1 MSIARGMTIAAM
13 GLVAIATADA
23 RGDEVIT
30 KNKLVYRGTV
40 DKDNTLRIIS
50 DLIKRVVIR
59 DSKIERII
67 PKDSFG
73 AFEPFQ
79 IVQPMEV
86 HGGSMPSSA
95 VGIASTPWDAKGRRN
110 FRYLGPRLKP
120 VAMTQA
126 INVLGP
132 RVYGYRGID
141 GFWKGQGLTSQV
153 PREVVLGML
162 ARVDRTIL
170 NERQRVARFLLQAE
184 WYAEAKAEVESIAK
198 DFPAEKER
206 SAELV
211 KMIQDLDARQQAM
224 EIGVIR
230 ESRKPKELLARL
242 RAFPT
247 ENVSPDVLA
256 DARDGLRKEEAQ
268 LAADRKL
275 GESLRELEKGF
286 SSSIDA
292 EWNRRISEILKAVG
306 SEPDAE
312 PLRKAIGELAKGSIS
327 TPEAEWRRR
336 IAEIVK
342 AAEAAPGAERLRQS
356 IRELEDWIGSSAELV
371 WNRRIADILRTLE
384 DAPDVARPRL
394 DAFAKADASAPN
406 DAKLAM
412 AMSGW
417 IAGGDR
423 ATANLADASSL
434 WKARDLVRTYLRAE
448 DDSSRSES
456 LAALQALEFDKDKNY
471 PEGKLDLDGLTRI
484 VELMPPPFHGEGA
497 TPGKP
502 MTHRVA
508 GDLNPEP
515 TDYMVLLPPEY
526 HPLRSYPAVVS
537 LHDGLGPRR
546 AIDWW
551 AKEAARRGYIV
562 IAPEYMRQGMPP
574 DYRYSQPEHAA
585 VELALRDARKRYAID
600 SDRVGLHGVLLG
612 GQMALDFGL
621 AHPDLFAGVAS
632 VSGVPAKYVFA
643 YRKHVKDV
651 PLYVAIGDLAPLYRE
666 NVFDGFAKPMI
677 TDAEDV
683 TYVEYSRRGL
693 EDLPEEAPMI
703 LDWIDKH
710 RRDPFPKKFEAF
722 TARPCDARFFGV
734 VVQEHAPG
742 STIAPEA
749 ADVPGIKIHPAKI
762 TYRTSNLS
770 NLINVTVGGVN
781 RLDVWVS
788 PKIIDF
794 KRRMEVRINGKAY
807 LKGLAKPD
815 FAPMLTDLRYRGD
828 RQQVYWLKVSTGRGS
843 GSGG

>member
-1 MSIARGMTIAAM
+1 MTIARGVTIAAM
-13 GLVAIATADA
+13 GLLALAAAGA

-40 DKDNTLRIIS
+40 DKDNTLRMIS
-50 DLIKRVVIR
+50 DVIKRVVIR

-73 AFEPFQ
+73 GFEPFQ
-79 IVQPMEV
+79 IVQPMEI
-86 HGGSMPSSA
+86 HGGSMPS
-95 VGIASTPWDAKGRRN
+95 IALQVVATPWDAKGRRS
-110 FRYLGPRLKP
+110 FRYLGPRLRP
-120 VAMTQA
+120 VTMTQA

-132 RVYGYRGID
+132 RIYGYRGVD
-141 GFWKGQGLTSQV
+141 GFWKGQGYTSQV
-153 PREVVLGML
+153 SKEVVLGLL

-184 WYAEAKAEVESIAK
+184 WYAEAKAEVEAIAK

-206 SAELV
+206 TAELV
-211 KMIQDLDARQQAM
+211 RLIGDLDARQQAM
-224 EIGVIR
+224 EITVIR

-247 ENVSPDVLA
+247 DNVSPDVLA
-256 DARDGLRKEEAQ
+256 EARDALRKEEDQ

-275 GESLRELEKGF
+275 GESLRDLERGF
-286 SSSIDA
+286 SASVES
-292 EWNRRISEILKAVG
+292 EWNRRMGEVLKL
-306 SEPDAE
+306 AE
-312 PLRKAIGELAKGSIS
+312 GLPNVKELRKSLEDASKGAGLSV
-327 TPEAEWRRR
+327 EAGWRRQIGV
-336 IAEIVK
+336 IAK
-342 AAEAAPGAERLRQS
+342 AAEGAPDSVKLRQS
-356 IRELEDWIGSSAELV
+356 LTALEEWIGSSAEAVL
-371 WNRRIADILRTLE
+371 NRRILEMLKALE

-394 DAFAKADASAPN
+394 DAFAKADASASN
-406 DAKLAM
+406 DARLAL

-417 IAGGDR
+417 IAGADR
-423 ATANLADASSL
+423 ATASLVDATSL
-434 WKARDLVRTYLRAE
+434 WRARDLVGAYLRA
-448 DDSSRSES
+448 DDDAPRSDA
-456 LAALQALEFDKDKNY
+456 LAALQSLEFEKDRNY
-471 PEGKLDLDGLTRI
+471 PDGKLDLDGLTRI
-484 VELMPPPFHGEGA
+484 IQLMPPPFSSEGTA
-497 TPGKP
+497 PGKP

-508 GDLNPEP
+508 GDSNPEP
-515 TDYMVLLPPEY
+515 TEYMVLLPPEY
-526 HPLRSYPAVVS
+526 HPLRSYPAIVS

-546 AIDWW
+546 GIDWW

-562 IAPEYMRQGMPP
+562 IAPDYMRKGMPP

-643 YRKHVKDV
+643 YMKHVKEV
-651 PLYVAIGDLAPLYRE
+651 PLYVAIGDLAPLNRE
-666 NVFDGFAKPMI
+666 SVFDAFAKPMI

-693 EDLPEEAPMI
+693 EDLPEEAPVL
-703 LDWIDKH
+703 LDWFDKH

-742 STIAPEA
+742 ATITPEA
-749 ADVPGIKIHPAKI
+749 ADVQGVKIHTAKI
-762 TYRTSNLS
+762 TYRTSSLS
-770 NLINVTVGGVN
+770 NLINVTVAGVN

-794 KRRMEVRINGKAY
+794 KRKMEVRINGKSY
-807 LKGLAKPD
+807 YKGLAKPD

-828 RQQVYWLKVSTGRGS
+828 RQQTYWLKVSTGRG
-843 GSGG
+843 G